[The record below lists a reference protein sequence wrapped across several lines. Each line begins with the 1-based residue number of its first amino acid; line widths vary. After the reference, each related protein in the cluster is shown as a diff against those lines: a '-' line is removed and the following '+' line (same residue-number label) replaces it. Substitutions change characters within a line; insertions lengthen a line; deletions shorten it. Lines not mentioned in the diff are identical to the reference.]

1 MREFLLVFCLWFGV
15 SCAPAMQPPPS
26 FTVIPSNADDTV
38 IVGVSAEKTFFDVA
52 SPRGIGAAQITR
64 TGGAM
69 PQKIEFRLVLKGL
82 ERFVLIFGDERIEV
96 NAPSSDPT
104 RPIES
109 SRRAGSTEDVPL
121 HTGDALWMPVM
132 IVPAGQSIPLAE
144 GHFVL
149 EAPRALVESDVRE
162 FRIEWIDFYR

>member
-1 MREFLLVFCLWFGV
+1 M
-15 SCAPAMQPPPS
+15 PTNP
-26 FTVIPSNADDTV
+26 DDTV
-38 IVGVSAEKTFFDVA
+38 TVAVSAEKTFFDVA

-144 GHFVL
+144 GQLSEIQRCL
-149 EAPRALVESDVRE
+149 EQRVSRHLFHCQWGSTCQRLICQA
-162 FRIEWIDFYR
+162 FRFQKGPANEPGL